1 MAWLAQDPYA
11 QRQIKD
17 FQLST
22 AEWRSIRKQAGNA
35 LASETNSR
43 IGDKNATWSS
53 KEIIGQVIPT
63 YCKYYLPIAP
73 LLRLICLVSS
83 SFDPSANFPSVDQSI
98 RIKHQGQ
105 YLWISRRMAA
115 FARTKNRTTDHL
127 QIRRVAES
135 HWNHQRL
142 HCLTVPAGHWCFIQ
156 TPLRTSWSLPIKP
169 TSPKKTKNSSYSMQ
183 CELRRIGGGSS

>member
-63 YCKYYLPIAP
+63 YCK
-73 LLRLICLVSS
+73 
-83 SFDPSANFPSVDQSI
+83 
-98 RIKHQGQ
+98 
-105 YLWISRRMAA
+105 
-115 FARTKNRTTDHL
+115 
-127 QIRRVAES
+127 
-135 HWNHQRL
+135 
-142 HCLTVPAGHWCFIQ
+142 
-156 TPLRTSWSLPIKP
+156 
-169 TSPKKTKNSSYSMQ
+169 
-183 CELRRIGGGSS
+183 